1 MDAIPSDF
9 IKMPNVAKYG
19 SLRGLVVHK
28 LIYDDLVGTI
38 NTYGATGEQTALENF
53 FGNNG
58 LLYRISNAFKF
69 SHVAINIPT
78 QVMNLLSNGVL
89 LHTSGVRFDKVPVRV
104 IQAFKEVLN
113 NGENY
118 QKMVDMGGRKATFSN
133 QELQGITDW
142 LLENEAEFSDKD
154 MDWFSMTHLFRELSY
169 LTGKGVRGASNF
181 HQAIEMVFK
190 TAKFIDLKSK
200 GANDLTAAV
209 MAHRALFD
217 YSFVPRWVKWLRT
230 VPFGIPFITWIV
242 KSFES
247 SLRTFVNR
255 PTSLLPYYML
265 GYALS
270 LAAAADFGD
279 DGEDKLK
286 AILKLLPERMQRA
299 GNVWVLPMKDA
310 SGRTQ
315 VIDMNGLFPWS
326 KTAEGINSL
335 GRLVGNQDVAE
346 LRNFADS
353 AGVFSS
359 PLTQAVVAINTNK
372 DTFTGKQ
379 IIDENDTSAQK
390 LQTILEYSYSMMMP
404 PMTSPKGDIATIYK
418 SQSPSEYE
426 GIMNKDGSPKK
437 TQQQAFLHLMTG
449 LSVKSID
456 VDFEKYKKLTVFENM
471 ITSIEAQ
478 LTKELR
484 ANPNLGDEARN
495 NVIQKYTD
503 RINRVIEKRDKFE
516 KETQALN

>member
-1 MDAIPSDF
+1 
-9 IKMPNVAKYG
+9 
-19 SLRGLVVHK
+19 
-28 LIYDDLVGTI
+28 
-38 NTYGATGEQTALENF
+38 
-53 FGNNG
+53 
-58 LLYRISNAFKF
+58 
-69 SHVAINIPT
+69 
-78 QVMNLLSNGVL
+78 
-89 LHTSGVRFDKVPVRV
+89 
-104 IQAFKEVLN
+104 
-113 NGENY
+113 
-118 QKMVDMGGRKATFSN
+118 
-133 QELQGITDW
+133 
-142 LLENEAEFSDKD
+142 
-154 MDWFSMTHLFRELSY
+154 
-169 LTGKGVRGASNF
+169 
-181 HQAIEMVFK
+181 
-190 TAKFIDLKSK
+190 
-200 GANDLTAAV
+200 
-209 MAHRALFD
+209 
-217 YSFVPRWVKWLRT
+217 
-230 VPFGIPFITWIV
+230 
-242 KSFES
+242 
-247 SLRTFVNR
+247 
-255 PTSLLPYYML
+255 
-265 GYALS
+265 
-270 LAAAADFGD
+270 
-279 DGEDKLK
+279 
-286 AILKLLPERMQRA
+286 MQRA